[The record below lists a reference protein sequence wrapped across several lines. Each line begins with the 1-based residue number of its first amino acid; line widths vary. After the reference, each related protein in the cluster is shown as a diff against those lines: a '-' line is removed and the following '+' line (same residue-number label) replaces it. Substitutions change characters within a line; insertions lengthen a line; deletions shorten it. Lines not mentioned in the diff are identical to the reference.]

1 MTKYSKYRK
10 TTWSLNNFNI
20 GHFISFFK
28 GKILKV
34 MRHQLFTPITLASQE
49 AEIRRLTV
57 RGQPGKTA
65 GKIFITIK
73 A

>member
-1 MTKYSKYRK
+1 
-10 TTWSLNNFNI
+10 
-20 GHFISFFK
+20 
-28 GKILKV
+28 

-49 AEIRRLTV
+49 AEIRRLAV